1 MPARESSKNAMK
13 AERSSGFD
21 SKDSKAEM
29 NFFQSGSSIW
39 PARYCAKRCTIGFV
53 FLTFLFG
60 IVSVRLGVCSLYGKN
75 RAKVTFY
82 VQEVDLLTQNRADIR
97 N

>member
-53 FLTFLFG
+53 FLTFLFDM
-60 IVSVRLGVCSLYGKN
+60 VSVRLSVCSLYGKN
-75 RAKVTFY
+75 RAKVAFY
-82 VQEVDLLTQNRADIR
+82 VQEVDILTRNRLDIR